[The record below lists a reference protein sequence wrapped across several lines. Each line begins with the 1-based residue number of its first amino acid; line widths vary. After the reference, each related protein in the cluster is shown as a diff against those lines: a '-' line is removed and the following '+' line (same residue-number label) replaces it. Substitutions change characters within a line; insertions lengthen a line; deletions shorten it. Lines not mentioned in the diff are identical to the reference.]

1 MDIMRKSA
9 VALAAMLALAGMTSC
24 DKNQKQTEEAQVNSA
39 VLANLGDIMQGDYND
54 VISRIDNSGRF
65 SRDDIFGNNHEF
77 TSKERALNY
86 IASVNN
92 ATFFV
97 MDSLQLT
104 IEAASVA
111 SPDNQNLG
119 KLNKLAKKY
128 IEVCKH
134 PADSPEQLIETCK
147 SISGAIKKTVQ
158 GMAKADEA
166 AISKQTALAGNAI
179 MQKEMAAAQK
189 ATEENTAAAEK
200 QRIEGEKFLK
210 ENAKKPGVKTLPDG
224 LQYKVIKNGGG
235 ISPSK
240 ASTVVVEY
248 EGKLIDGT
256 VFDSTAKNTG
266 GKPVSL
272 GVSSVMRGWSEAL
285 QMMKKGAEW
294 EIYVPYE
301 LGYGEQGEGNV
312 PPFAVMVFRLKLVDV
327 K

>member
-1 MDIMRKSA
+1 
-9 VALAAMLALAGMTSC
+9 MLALAGFTSC

-54 VISRIDNSGRF
+54 VISCINNSGRF

-86 IASVNN
+86 IASVNS

-104 IEAASVA
+104 IEAAAVA
-111 SPDNQNLG
+111 SPENQNLD

-128 IEVCKH
+128 IEICKN
-134 PADSPEQLIETCK
+134 PADSPDQLIETCK
-147 SISGAIKKTVQ
+147 SISEAIKKTVK

-189 ATEENTAAAEK
+189 ATEENSAVAER
-200 QRIEGEKFLK
+200 QRIDGENFLRK
-210 ENAKKPGVKTLPDG
+210 NAKKPGVKSLPDG
-224 LQYKVIKNGGG
+224 LQYKVIKSGGG
-235 ISPSK
+235 ISPNK

-256 VFDSTAKNTG
+256 VFDSTAKNNH

-272 GVSSVMRGWSEAL
+272 NVSSVMRGWSEAL
-285 QMMKKGAEW
+285 QLMKKGAEW
-294 EIYVPYE
+294 EIYVPYD

-312 PPFAVMVFRLKLVDV
+312 PPFAVMIFRLKLVDV